1 MNGEFLWGVATGA
14 HQTEGNNTSSD
25 WWRFEHAPGTPIA
38 EPSGDAVDG
47 FHRWPQ
53 DMDLAAGAGFTDYRF
68 GIEWSRV
75 EPEDGFISRAA
86 VDHYRRMVDGALDR
100 GLRPFVTLHH
110 FTLPHWFGRSGGW
123 LRADAAQRFLR
134 YVDAIAPVLD
144 AGVTHVGTVNEPNIV
159 AMFAADTGRG
169 MSALRHGLPL
179 PDPQVAE
186 TLVEVHHATRA
197 RLKARNPKV
206 AVGWGVSVQD
216 CQAEPGSEDLLA
228 DYTRPRDEVFLHAA
242 SDDEWVGV
250 QTYTRIRVGRG
261 PDGRPVE
268 VTDPAARRTMNGWEF
283 YPEALGGALR
293 RVAPLVGDVPIIVTE
308 NGVATADDDERVEY
322 TSRALQS
329 MRAAMDDG
337 IRVHGYL
344 HWSLLDNYEWGTYA
358 TTFGLVA
365 VDRTTLIRTPRPSLA
380 WLGRQVASHR
390 NRT

>member
-1 MNGEFLWGVATGA
+1 MNSEFLWGVATGA

-25 WWRFEHAPGTPIA
+25 WWQFEHAPGTPIG

-47 FHRWPQ
+47 LHRWPE

-68 GIEWSRV
+68 GVEWSRV
-75 EPEDGFISRAA
+75 EPEDGVVSRAA
-86 VDHYRRMVDGALDR
+86 VEHYRRMVDGALER

-123 LRADAAQRFLR
+123 LRADAAERFLR

-159 AMFAADTGRG
+159 AMFAADSGRG

-179 PDPQVAE
+179 PDPQVTE
-186 TLVEVHHATRA
+186 TLTEVHHAARTRI
-197 RLKARNPKV
+197 KARHPKV

-216 CQAEPGSEDLLA
+216 CQAEPGFEDLLA
-228 DYTRPRDEVFLHAA
+228 DYTRPRDEVFLRAA
-242 SDDEWVGV
+242 SDDDWVGV
-250 QTYTRIRVGRG
+250 QTYTRIRVGQG

-268 VTDPAARRTMNGWEF
+268 VTGPAARRTMNGWEF

-308 NGVATADDDERVEY
+308 NGIATVDDDERVEY

-337 IRVHGYL
+337 VRVQGYL

-365 VDRTTLIRTPRPSLA
+365 VDRTTFTRTPRPSLE
-380 WLGRQVASHR
+380 WLGRQVHSR
-390 NRT
+390 RTRT